1 MKKLIV
7 AFVCFVVFVVLGVV
21 PLSMYA
27 ISKYNTMV
35 AGREEVKSKWSQVEI
50 VCQRRA
56 ELIPNFVETVK
67 GYTSHEKDTI
77 VQTVKARAEA
87 SKISV
92 DPSKLDA
99 KTISQFQQNQGELT
113 AALGR
118 LMVVVEK
125 YPEVK
130 ANTNFRDFQAELAG
144 TDNRI
149 AVERKKYNDS
159 AQKFNTQI
167 QNFPDSWVAKF
178 SGFEQFPYFKAEQG
192 ADKAPKVKF

>member
-7 AFVCFVVFVVLGVV
+7 AVVCLATFSFLCVL
-21 PLSMYA
+21 PISMYA
-27 ISKYNTMV
+27 ISKYNSMV

-56 ELIPNFVETVK
+56 DLIPNFVETVK

-77 VQTVKARAEA
+77 VQTIKARAEA
-87 SKISV
+87 TKISV

-99 KTISQFQQNQGELT
+99 KAISQFQQNQGELT

-144 TDNRI
+144 SDNRI

-178 SGFEQFPYFKAEQG
+178 GGFEQFPYFKAEQG